1 MTNDN
6 QNLSFS
12 NKQKSKLIF
21 DFKNYEKVSIK
32 LNSSFIYKT
41 IKPEKNPI
49 VLRKSNISLFKELF
63 NEARITIENNFK
75 HNNNPVFI
83 NLIN

>member
-1 MTNDN
+1 MKNDN

-12 NKQKSKLIF
+12 NKQKNKWIF

-49 VLRKSNISLFKELF
+49 ALRKSNISLFKELF
-63 NEARITIENNFK
+63 N
-75 HNNNPVFI
+75 
-83 NLIN
+83 

>member
-12 NKQKSKLIF
+12 NKQKSKWIF

-32 LNSSFIYKT
+32 LNSSLINKK
-41 IKPEKNPI
+41 IKPF
-49 VLRKSNISLFKELF
+49 S
-63 NEARITIENNFK
+63 IT
-75 HNNNPVFI
+75 
-83 NLIN
+83 LIYYLLLES